1 MSHLDQSTG
10 EVDVSI
16 AAAPCDI
23 ESVPGLLENISALRG
38 RDDLGHN
45 RNARLYLLDQAR
57 QLVRALESPRETM
70 LKHVGAEVRWTLNSY
85 DVLV

>member
-1 MSHLDQSTG
+1 MSHLDQGTG

-16 AAAPCDI
+16 AAAPCDL

-38 RDDLGHN
+38 RDDFGNN
-45 RNARLYLLDQAR
+45 RDARLYLLDQAR

-70 LKHVGAEVRWTLNSY
+70 LKHVGAEVR
-85 DVLV
+85 